1 MITVE
6 SSHIQLTLSCDE
18 CGHQWDI
25 EDYSEVSTDA
35 AVREAEDELCPKC
48 GEDDD

>member
-6 SSHIQLTLSCDE
+6 SSHIQLTLSCPE

-25 EDYSEVSTDA
+25 DDYSEVSTIMA
-35 AVREAEDELCPKC
+35 TLNAEDELCPRC
-48 GEDDD
+48 GDEDE